1 MKKVIVISAMLL
13 LLVVACNKTDNDA
26 PVEET
31 KTEQVK

>member
-1 MKKVIVISAMLL
+1 MKKVIVVSAML

>member
-1 MKKVIVISAMLL
+1 MKKVIVVSAMLL
-13 LLVVACNKTDNDA
+13 LLVVACNKTDNVA